1 MNAPAASTKAP
12 AGVGLTSVAVA
23 MARAQESAHDAP
35 LFRDPF
41 AQLFVDAAKASLD
54 ASGTTDDEWPPLVA
68 WVDLFYSRGVVRTRF
83 IDDYLIAATAGPCKQ
98 VVIMGAGLDTRAF
111 RLPWPRGVHVFEVE
125 TPPVVAFKE
134 QVLAGA
140 GADAPSHSRT
150 VIEADLRGD
159 WAARLDASAFDHRVP
174 TAWVAEGV
182 LPYLTVEEARHLL
195 TEVTVRSAPGSR
207 LVFEHSGKAKPKPD
221 VTKAAAHA
229 LSLPG
234 ADRIGTHFKGGLG
247 PTGRDWLSG
256 QGWTTHSAD
265 RAEVGRRY
273 GRPDTRLP
281 GGEFVTAT
289 RG

>member
-1 MNAPAASTKAP
+1 MNAPPAPSKAP

-23 MARAQESAHDAP
+23 MARAQESGHDAP

-41 AQLFVDAAKASLD
+41 ARLFVDAAKASLE
-54 ASGTTDDEWPPLVA
+54 ASGTAGEEWPPLVA
-68 WVDLFYSRGVVRTRF
+68 WVELFYSRGVVRTRF
-83 IDDYLIAATAGPCKQ
+83 IDDYLIAATAHGCRQ
-98 VVIMGAGLDTRAF
+98 IAILGAGLDTRAF
-111 RLPWPRGVHVFEVE
+111 RLPWRRGVRVFEVE

-134 QVLAGA
+134 QVLADA
-140 GADAPSHSRT
+140 GADTKSRT

-159 WAARLDASAFDHRVP
+159 WAARLDGSDFDRHVP

-195 TEVTVRSAPGSR
+195 TEVTLRSAPGSR

-221 VTKAAAHA
+221 AAKAAAHA

-234 ADRIGTHFKGGLG
+234 AARFGAHFKGGLG

-256 QGWTTHSAD
+256 QGWATHSAD

>member
-1 MNAPAASTKAP
+1 MNAPSATTRAP

-23 MARAQESAHDAP
+23 MARAQESGHDAP

-41 AQLFVDAAKASLD
+41 ARLFVDAAKASLD
-54 ASGTTDDEWPPLVA
+54 ASGTAEEEWPPLVA

-83 IDDYLIAATAGPCKQ
+83 IDDYLIGATAGPCEQ
-98 VVIMGAGLDTRAF
+98 VVILGAGLDTRAF
-111 RLPWPRGVHVFEVE
+111 RLPWPRGVRVFEVE
-125 TPPVVAFKE
+125 TPSVVAFKE
-134 QVLAGA
+134 QVLSGA
-140 GADAPSHSRT
+140 GAETQARSRT
-150 VIEADLRGD
+150 VIEADLRAD
-159 WAARLDASAFDHRVP
+159 WAARLDGSDFDRRVP

-207 LVFEHSGKAKPKPD
+207 LVFEHSGKTKPKPD
-221 VTKAAAHA
+221 AAKAAAHA

-234 ADRIGTHFKGGLG
+234 ADRIGAHFKGGLG

>member
-1 MNAPAASTKAP
+1 MNAPAAPTKAP

-54 ASGTTDDEWPPLVA
+54 ASGTTDEEWPPLVA

-83 IDDYLIAATAGPCKQ
+83 IDDYLIGATAGPCKQ
-98 VVIMGAGLDTRAF
+98 VVILGAGLDTRAF

-125 TPPVVAFKE
+125 TPSVVAFKE

-140 GADAPSHSRT
+140 GAAAPPDART
-150 VIEADLRGD
+150 VIEADLRAD
-159 WAARLDASAFDHRVP
+159 WAARLDGSAFDRHVP

-221 VTKAAAHA
+221 VAKAAAHA

-234 ADRIGTHFKGGLG
+234 AGRFGAHFKGGLG